1 MLRLI
6 HSQVGLNAILVD
18 DLDDQLPNKEV
29 HRMGSTADPKAYKR
43 DGYANEPKQ
52 KAYIPRVKAGE
63 PTIPGYI
70 DLKETDR
77 VTRSA
82 GGGKIA
88 GLQRAGFISVVSF
101 SPSDVVAPVITTAT
115 LDAPAVGDI
124 TIAGTGFL
132 SLQPDVTSV
141 HLYGAGVG
149 DVTLTLTQITA
160 VPPGAV
166 TDTSIIIDSTLVAG
180 LAAGDN
186 VTVRADGLV
195 SNVGTVV

>member
-6 HSQVGLNAILVD
+6 HSQVGLGGILVD

-70 DLKETDR
+70 DLNETDR

-88 GLQRAGFISVVSF
+88 GLQRAGLISVVSF
-101 SPSDVVAPVITTAT
+101 VPSNLATPTVATADLGT
-115 LDAPAVGDI
+115 PGVGDLTI
-124 TIAGTGFL
+124 TGTGFL
-132 SLQPDVTSV
+132 SLTPDVTSV
-141 HLYGAGVG
+141 IITGTGAQ
-149 DVTLTLTQITA
+149 TI
-160 VPPGAV
+160 P
-166 TDTSIIIDSTLVAG
+166 STLFNSISDTVIVI
-180 LAAGDN
+180 LAAN
-186 VTVRADGLV
+186 VPGVALVTSFAQVRADGHT
-195 SNVGTVV
+195 STPAVVLT